1 MRIAV
6 RKAPEGVVGIVHTR
20 CTRVSEGPLV
30 VLLGCSSCSQQ
41 RTAVKPT
48 VNFGSRPRVRK
59 SKCPSVC
66 FQWLQLR
73 EVHLEVCELQVLVK
87 FALVGT

>member
-1 MRIAV
+1 M
-6 RKAPEGVVGIVHTR
+6 
-20 CTRVSEGPLV
+20 
-30 VLLGCSSCSQQ
+30 
-41 RTAVKPT
+41 KPT
-48 VNFGSRPRVRK
+48 VNLWLKTASEKR
-59 SKCPSVC
+59 KCPSVC

>member
-1 MRIAV
+1 M

-30 VLLGCSSCSQQ
+30 VFVLGCSSCSQQ

-48 VNFGSRPRVRK
+48 VNLWLKTASEKR
-59 SKCPSVC
+59 KCPSVC

-73 EVHLEVCELQVLVK
+73 EVHLEVCELQVLVE

>member
-30 VLLGCSSCSQQ
+30 VFVLGCSSCSQQ

-66 FQWLQLR
+66 FQWLSF
-73 EVHLEVCELQVLVK
+73 VK
-87 FALVGT
+87 CTLKFVGSKCL

>member
-30 VLLGCSSCSQQ
+30 VLCLVAA
-41 RTAVKPT
+41 AVL
-48 VNFGSRPRVRK
+48 S
-59 SKCPSVC
+59 
-66 FQWLQLR
+66 
-73 EVHLEVCELQVLVK
+73 EELQ
-87 FALVGT
+87 

>member
-1 MRIAV
+1 M
-6 RKAPEGVVGIVHTR
+6 
-20 CTRVSEGPLV
+20 
-30 VLLGCSSCSQQ
+30 
-41 RTAVKPT
+41 KPT

-59 SKCPSVC
+59 RKCLSVC

-87 FALVGT
+87 FVFGWNLNAESGVNTFRGSGAWLPRP